1 MTKTRNIADL
11 LDANGDV
18 VAGALDNVPAVDLT
32 NLSATNLT
40 SGTVPDARFPATLPA
55 LNGSALTTLNA
66 SNLTSGTLADA
77 RFPAT
82 LPSVSGANLTNL
94 PGGGKINQVL
104 MASKTNTQVSSSANS
119 WVDVSGLSLS
129 ITPSASNS
137 KILIHFCCN
146 ISCSVNNHA
155 AIKLVRGSTDIFVHD
170 VDNNNVRLF
179 SGWRTTDASQYHAQ
193 VQTGSFLDSP
203 STTSAITYYVKANGN
218 DGFNINRPHA
228 GDNQSTVQRTR
239 GASSIILMEVLA

>member
-77 RFPAT
+77 RFPST
-82 LPSVSGANLTNL
+82 LPAVSGANLTNL
-94 PGGGKINQVL
+94 PGGGNLL
-104 MASKTNTQVSSSANS
+104 MTDFVSTTTETTTTSQDFENL
-119 WVDVSGLSLS
+119 SGLTFTKTPNSTSSKFILFASVS
-129 ITPSASNS
+129 IKVGDDNGVALRIVRSIGGGSESEIFSDVANTTFYINS
-137 KILIHFCCN
+137 SDTSIIMRGKN
-146 ISCSVNNHA
+146 
-155 AIKLVRGSTDIFVHD
+155 AINFI
-170 VDNNNVRLF
+170 
-179 SGWRTTDASQYHAQ
+179 
-193 VQTGSFLDSP
+193 DSP
-203 STTSAITYYVKANGN
+203 NTTSAITYKIQYKGRDPGVILQANNIPSSFLIQEVK
-218 DGFNINRPHA
+218 
-228 GDNQSTVQRTR
+228 V
-239 GASSIILMEVLA
+239 